1 MGLTR
6 FDKQIAVRCFEENP
20 PSDLGR
26 LVCDY
31 WLSLWKD
38 DALPLRADFKP
49 KNILKELQA
58 VALFDVIPD
67 ESVRCRLLGSSL
79 AQGLGQ
85 DITGQDWLALTKPED
100 RPMRLMRWSVVA
112 RGAIGR
118 GLRGGMRESGALQ
131 YSEELM
137 LPFGDIAADG
147 SRQILFHLS
156 WRQTTYD
163 PTRGGVTAVNGLLQD
178 FRLTELQK

>member
-1 MGLTR
+1 MD

-26 LVCDY
+26 LVAGY
-31 WLSLWKD
+31 WLSLWKG
-38 DALPLRADFKP
+38 DALPMRADFKP
-49 KNILKELQA
+49 KNIVKELPA
-58 VALFDVIPD
+58 VALFDVLPD
-67 ESVRCRLLGSSL
+67 ESVRCRLLGSNL
-79 AQGLGQ
+79 VQGLGK

-100 RPMRLMRWSVVA
+100 RPLRLLRWSVVA

-118 GLRGGMRESGALQ
+118 GLRAGMRESGALQ

-137 LPFGDIAADG
+137 LPFGDVGADG
-147 SRQILFHLS
+147 SRQVLFHLS

-163 PTRGGVTAVNGLLQD
+163 PTRGGVAAVNSLSQD